1 VRRRVPLHPTSS
13 TRAPHRSPVDAPLG
27 IDLLDGGVLRVVV
40 LHLRV
45 AQLCPVD
52 VDEDGGAAGG
62 VPRGGPAP
70 DLAGASPG
78 AETHSPSE
86 PGQEGGEGGR
96 RRPML
101 PTSPLPLSPSETP
114 MGRVVKRERRKKKN

>member
-1 VRRRVPLHPTSS
+1 MRKTAPTHPRSS
-13 TRAPHRSPVDAPLG
+13 NNSPVDAPLG

-52 VDEDGGAAGG
+52 VDEDGRAAGG
-62 VPRGGPAP
+62 VTRGGPAP

-78 AETHSPSE
+78 AKTRDPSVL
-86 PGQEGGEGGR
+86 GQGGGEGGR

-101 PTSPLPLSPSETP
+101 PMRPLPLSPSETA
-114 MGRVVKRERRKKKN
+114 GAGVKRERREKKRK